1 MDVEKIKN
9 TIRAYENEKEQRLAT
24 VKERVTR
31 EKIVPFN
38 ADIDNSR
45 AKAVAELNTELNTK
59 INAINQ
65 ECAARISVLRQ
76 DYDKR
81 RQELVSLGEQKKSE
95 NAEAVIATETAAIN
109 VEYDDVLSK
118 LNAILSAM
126 KQ

>member
-45 AKAVAELNTELNTK
+45 AKAVSELNAELNTK